1 MRIEPTKGCQTPKDI
16 RNNYFLAQI
25 NNKKVVILKQTLY
38 YLVAD
43 SYGIDLEW
51 ILNGYDLEWM

>member
-1 MRIEPTKGCQTPKDI
+1 MRIEPTKGCQRSPKDI
-16 RNNYFLAQI
+16 RNNYFLAQV

-51 ILNGYDLEWM
+51 LLDQHV